1 MEIEGT
7 EASREVGTD
16 STSGVSSQHL
26 APPPRL
32 SAAPLRCCISTQFWV
47 SVCLAEP
54 WIIKDKRIFNACVVL
69 CWGCCCVSSV
79 LCGLGLA
86 WMKQL
91 GLEVKGRKLSSVKRG
106 EERVGL
112 ISAVSELRAPTA
124 AACCQR
130 GAQGRVR
137 NAVAPVRSRDWR
149 MRPRPLTPVTQLLPA
164 APVTTRDR
172 SV

>member
-16 STSGVSSQHL
+16 SHLRGLQPASS
-26 APPPRL
+26 PSPRL

-54 WIIKDKRIFNACVVL
+54 WIIKDKHIFNACVVL
-69 CWGCCCVSSV
+69 CCGCCCVSSV

-91 GLEVKGRKLSSVKRG
+91 RLEVKGRKFSSVKRG
-106 EERVGL
+106 ERGL
-112 ISAVSELRAPTA
+112 V
-124 AACCQR
+124 
-130 GAQGRVR
+130 
-137 NAVAPVRSRDWR
+137 
-149 MRPRPLTPVTQLLPA
+149 
-164 APVTTRDR
+164 
-172 SV
+172 